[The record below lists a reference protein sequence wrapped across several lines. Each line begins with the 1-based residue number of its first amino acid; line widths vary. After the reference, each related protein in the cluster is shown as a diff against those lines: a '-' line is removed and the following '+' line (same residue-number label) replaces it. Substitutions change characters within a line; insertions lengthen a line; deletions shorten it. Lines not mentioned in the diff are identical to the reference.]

1 MAGMY
6 TDQHEELGT
15 LLAKASNDEGASL
28 LIPVSQRPFEWSPL
42 QVIRLVDSLNP
53 GLPIRHSSNVEDS

>member
-28 LIPVSQRPFEWSPL
+28 LIPDFQRPFEWSPL
-42 QVIRLVDSLNP
+42 QVIRLADSLNP